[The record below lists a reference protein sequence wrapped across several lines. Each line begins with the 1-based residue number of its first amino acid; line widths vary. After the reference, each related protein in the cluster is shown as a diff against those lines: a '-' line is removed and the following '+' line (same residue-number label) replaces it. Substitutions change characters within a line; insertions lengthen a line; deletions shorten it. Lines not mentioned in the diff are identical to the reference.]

1 MTYESPLPPIPDVGT
16 RARSITDL
24 LFGNLGEHA
33 SAPAL
38 TEVETG
44 RSVTYA
50 QLHQEVLALAAT
62 LRSRGIGPGDCV
74 AVQLPN
80 GIDFAVTFLALV
92 QVGASAS
99 LLGTSLTAT
108 ERDHLCALAEAKV
121 LLDAPI
127 APTEPPERSASPAGP
142 EDIAAVAFSS
152 GTTGL
157 PKAVEL
163 THRNLCANMLQFSAA
178 LRASGIG
185 AGTPTL
191 APLPFAHIYGL
202 NTLLLSSLYAR
213 HHIHTMAAFDLNVF
227 IEAQRSHRIEL
238 SFIAPPIALA
248 LSRPPEATAEAF
260 ADSRFM
266 VCGAAPLDAALAD
279 SVEQRLGTVI
289 LQGYG
294 TTETSPVTHVGIAG
308 RSKPGSI
315 GFAVPNTQFRIID
328 LRDGH
333 DVAPGEPGE
342 MLIRGPQV
350 MRGYRNDPEATQAT
364 ITGGWLH
371 TGDIVTLAEDGTVY
385 IVDRAKEVIKYK
397 GFHVAPAELEALLR
411 THPAV
416 ADAAVVRHIVRTHG
430 VDCEVPRACI
440 VVADGA
446 TLSREEIMEWVAERV
461 AGYKKIREVTFTD
474 HIPRNAA
481 GKILRREL

>member
-1 MTYESPLPPIPDVGT
+1 MAYDSPLPPIPDVGT
-16 RARSITDL
+16 RASSITEL
-24 LFGNLGEHA
+24 LFGGLGEYA

-44 RSVTYA
+44 RTVTYA
-50 QLHQEVLALAAT
+50 QLHQDVLALAAT
-62 LRSRGIGPGDCV
+62 LRRRGIGPGDCV
-74 AVQLPN
+74 GVQLSN
-80 GIDFAVTFLALV
+80 GIDFAVTFLAV
-92 QVGASAS
+92 VHVGASAS
-99 LLGTSLTAT
+99 LLGTSLTAA
-108 ERDHLCALAEAKV
+108 ERDHLCALAEASA
-121 LLDAPI
+121 LIDAPI
-127 APTEPPERSASPAGP
+127 TPTEPPEPSDSPARP
-142 EDIAAVAFSS
+142 ENVAAVAFSS

-163 THRNLCANMLQFSAA
+163 THHNLCANMLQFSTA

-227 IEAQRSHRIEL
+227 IAAQRKHRIEL

-248 LSRPPEATAEAF
+248 LSRHAEATAEAF

-279 SVEQRLGTVI
+279 TVERRLGTVI

-308 RSKPGSI
+308 KSKPGSI
-315 GFAVPNTQFRIID
+315 GFAVPNTQFRIVD

-342 MLIRGPQV
+342 LLIRGPQV
-350 MRGYRNDPEATQAT
+350 MRGYRNDPEATRAT
-364 ITGGWLH
+364 LTDGWLH

-440 VVADGA
+440 VVAEGA
-446 TLSREEIMEWVAERV
+446 TLGREEIMAWVAERV

>member
-1 MTYESPLPPIPDVGT
+1 MAYESPLPPIPDVGT
-16 RARSITDL
+16 RASSITDL
-24 LFGNLGEHA
+24 LFADLGEHA

-38 TEVETG
+38 TEVETD

-50 QLHQEVLALAAT
+50 QLHREVLALAAT
-62 LRSRGIGPGDCV
+62 LRHRGIGPGDCV
-74 AVQLPN
+74 GVQLPN

-92 QVGASAS
+92 HVGASAS
-99 LLGTSLTAT
+99 LLGTSLTAG
-108 ERDHLCALAEAKV
+108 ERDHLCDLAGASV
-121 LLDAPI
+121 LFDAPI
-127 APTEPPERSASPAGP
+127 VPTAPAELTECPAEP
-142 EDIAAVAFSS
+142 DDVAAVAFSS

-163 THRNLCANMLQFSAA
+163 THRNLCANMVQFSTA

-213 HHIHTMAAFDLNVF
+213 HHIHTMAGFDLSVF
-227 IEAQRSHRIEL
+227 IEAQREHRIEL
-238 SFIAPPIALA
+238 GFIAPPIALA
-248 LSRPPEATAEAF
+248 LSRHPEATAEAF

-266 VCGAAPLDAALAD
+266 VCGAAPLDAALANT
-279 SVEQRLGTVI
+279 VEKRLGTVI

-308 RSKPGSI
+308 KSKPGSI
-315 GFAVPNTQFRIID
+315 GFAVPNTQFRIVD

-350 MRGYRNDPEATQAT
+350 MRGYRNDPEATRTTLAD
-364 ITGGWLH
+364 GWLH

-416 ADAAVVRHIVRTHG
+416 ADVAVVRHIVRTHG

-440 VVADGA
+440 VVAEGA
-446 TLSREEIMEWVAERV
+446 TLGREEIMAWVAERV

>member
-1 MTYESPLPPIPDVGT
+1 MAYQSPLAPIPDVDT
-16 RARSITDL
+16 RAHSITEL
-24 LFGNLGEHA
+24 LFSDLGEHG

-44 RSVTYA
+44 RTVSYA
-50 QLHQEVLALAAT
+50 QLHREVLALAAT
-62 LRSRGIGPGDCV
+62 LRRRGIGPGDCV
-74 AVQLPN
+74 GVQLPN
-80 GIDFAVTFLALV
+80 GIDFAVTFLAV
-92 QVGASAS
+92 VHVGASAS
-99 LLGTSLTAT
+99 LLGTSLTAA
-108 ERDHLCALAEAKV
+108 ERDHLCELAGASV
-121 LLDAPI
+121 LFDAPI
-127 APTEPPERSASPAGP
+127 APTEPPEPSDSPA
-142 EDIAAVAFSS
+142 ELENVAAVAFSS

-163 THRNLCANMLQFSAA
+163 THLNLCANMLQFSTA

-213 HHIHTMAAFDLNVF
+213 HRIHTMAAFDLNVF
-227 IEAQRSHRIEL
+227 IAAQREHRIEL
-238 SFIAPPIALA
+238 GFIAPPIALA
-248 LSRPPEATAEAF
+248 LSRHPEATAEAF

-279 SVEQRLGTVI
+279 TVERHLGTVI

-308 RSKPGSI
+308 KSKPGSI
-315 GFAVPNTQFRIID
+315 GFAVPNTQFRIVD

-350 MRGYRNDPEATQAT
+350 MRGYRNDLEATRAT
-364 ITGGWLH
+364 LINGWLR

-440 VVADGA
+440 VVAEGA
-446 TLSREEIMEWVAERV
+446 TLGREEIMAWVAERV